1 MGTSWLAIMGTML
14 DQPTPVLTNIQTL
27 YLEAKPIQMATYII
41 PWRLDVVPWSAH
53 RTSKDENSSVLSVLK
68 NKLITFSFKILNLFY
83 NLKSYWILFKI
94 FSYFVKNVSNY
105 TPLIFYFCDLGHA
118 FNREL
123 AGRECAATLIFI
135 FVKFIFFE
143 FSIKK
148 LNFYVTN
155 TKHHRYGFVFIG

>member
-1 MGTSWLAIMGTML
+1 MGTSWLAIMGTRQ
-14 DQPTPVLTNIQTL
+14 DQPTPVLTSIQTL

-53 RTSKDENSSVLSVLK
+53 LTSKDEKSSVLSVLK
-68 NKLITFSFKILNLFY
+68 NKLITFSFKILNVVY

-105 TPLIFYFCDLGHA
+105 TPFNFLFLRSWSCLQSRARRKKISGDFNFYFCQTHFLRN
-118 FNREL
+118 FY
-123 AGRECAATLIFI
+123 
-135 FVKFIFFE
+135 
-143 FSIKK
+143 KK